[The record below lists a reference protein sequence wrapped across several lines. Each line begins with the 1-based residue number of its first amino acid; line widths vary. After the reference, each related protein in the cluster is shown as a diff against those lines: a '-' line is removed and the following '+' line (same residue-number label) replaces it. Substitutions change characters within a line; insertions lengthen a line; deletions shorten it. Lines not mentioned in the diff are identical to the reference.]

1 MGGKRAG
8 KGKLIFLHT
17 ACILAVFLLLTGCA
31 SILDFQKRWEGRQRL
46 KEAENLA
53 VRGEYGKAL
62 KEYERILKF
71 FPDDSPGDIALFN
84 MGLIWAHPDN
94 PQRDYRRS
102 AMCFQQLVHDFPGS
116 SLTREAG
123 IWLYAI
129 DELASCESRIG
140 AIEKSEEHLKKKL
153 KESQRLI
160 DTLKE
165 IDIGIEEKKREDL
178 PR

>member
-17 ACILAVFLLLTGCA
+17 ACILAVFLLITGCA
-31 SILDFQKRWEGRQRL
+31 SILDFQKRWESRQCL

-94 PQRDYRRS
+94 PQRDYKRS
-102 AMCFQQLVHDFPGS
+102 VMCFQRLVHDFPGS

-129 DELASCESRIG
+129 DELVSCESRIG
-140 AIEKSEEHLKKKL
+140 ALEKSEEHLKKKL
-153 KESQRLI
+153 EESQRLI
-160 DTLKE
+160 DALKE